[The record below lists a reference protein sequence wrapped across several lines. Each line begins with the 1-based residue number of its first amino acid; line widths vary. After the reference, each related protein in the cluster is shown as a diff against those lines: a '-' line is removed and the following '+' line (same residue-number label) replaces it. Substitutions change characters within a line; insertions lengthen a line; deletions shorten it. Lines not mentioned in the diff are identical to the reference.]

1 MIEKFTNYKPN
12 PKVCFVRLR
21 DTVHYDGTNGKQI
34 MDSFFHVTNEFIKK
48 WKNSYDMNTY
58 NFTIESIP
66 TKKQECRSESKLKHL
81 VESDYIVIFTENEFQ
96 YHMKGRISE
105 NIMGRSYCRLLNI
118 LEEFDKTPDKERKV
132 ILVTSDKA
140 DTKELFE
147 YRTLNGKNYYI
158 DDEEWEKANHKIPKP
173 EDFNHTYNM
182 KFHRIDEGEFEGGIH
197 HLKHLFMLDYWKDK
211 RRNRTRTNKKV
222 DFVYWGTS
230 KKKKVDNSADDF
242 YYLIKDWYNKE
253 TGILDGRYREENVGK
268 YRKSVI
274 IKKGVPSNDYRNTL
288 LKQIKKSNLTSNM
301 IGYFDSFRYDVKFD
315 KSILNVMPEISKG
328 RATICFNWPGQWE
341 HLTSR
346 YNEAVACDVIP
357 LVWNGYDKNNQLVA
371 DDFQR
376 IRTKSFEEL
385 EKKLIKLREDDD
397 FRLKLL
403 KKIKDKYY
411 SVVKPIEHYEKEFE
425 KKMLNYLDNSK

>member
-66 TKKQECRSESKLKHL
+66 TKKQESRSKSKLKHL

-96 YHMKGRISE
+96 YHIKGRIS
-105 NIMGRSYCRLLNI
+105 NILMGRSYSILLNI
-118 LEEFDKTPDKERKV
+118 LEEFDKTPDKERNI
-132 ILVTSDKA
+132 ILITSDKA
-140 DTKELFE
+140 DTIELFRD
-147 YRTLNGKNYYI
+147 RTFNRSNYYVK
-158 DDEEWEKANHKIPKP
+158 DSLWTHNFDYQNKSHQ
-173 EDFNHTYNM
+173 YNM
-182 KFHRIDEGEFEGGIH
+182 NFYRIDEGEFEGGIH

-211 RRNRTRTNKKV
+211 RKTRSRTNKKV

-230 KKKKVDNSADDF
+230 KKKKVDKSADNFD
-242 YYLIKDWYNKE
+242 YKLKDWYNKG
-253 TGILDGRYREENVGK
+253 TGILDGRYNEKNESK
-268 YRKSVI
+268 YRSSVLI
-274 IKKGVPSNDYRNTL
+274 NKGAPSNDYRNIL
-288 LKQIKKSNLTSNM
+288 LREIKKSPLLTSNM
-301 IGYFDSFRYDVKFD
+301 IGYFDSFKYDVKFD
-315 KSILNVMPEISKG
+315 KSILNIMPEISKG

-376 IRTKSFEEL
+376 INKDNGFEEL
-385 EKKLIKLREDDD
+385 EKKLIQLRNDE
-397 FRLKLL
+397 FRLGLL

-411 SVVKPIEHYEKEFE
+411 SVVQPIEYYEKEFE
-425 KKMLNYLDNSK
+425 KKMLNILDNLE

>member
-1 MIEKFTNYKPN
+1 MSLYDFIEDRIKI
-12 PKVCFVRLR
+12 CFVRLR

-34 MDSFFHVTNEFIKK
+34 MDSFFHVTNEFIKNNTDK
-48 WKNSYDMNTY
+48 YYMDTY
-58 NFTIESIP
+58 NFTIESIEG
-66 TKKQECRSESKLKHL
+66 KKNECRSKEKLEFL
-81 VESDYIVIFTENEFQ
+81 SNADYIVIFTENEFQ

-118 LEEFDKTPDKERKV
+118 LEEFDKTPNKERNI

-140 DTKELFE
+140 DTIDLFRD
-147 YRTLNGKNYYI
+147 RTFNRSNYYVKNSLWI
-158 DDEEWEKANHKIPKP
+158 H
-173 EDFNHTYNM
+173 DFDYENKTHEYNINWYQ
-182 KFHRIDEGEFEGGIH
+182 IDEGEFIGGIH

-211 RRNRTRTNKKV
+211 RKTRTRTNKKV

-230 KKKKVDNSADDF
+230 KKKKVDASADNF
-242 YYLIKDWYNKE
+242 AYKIKDWYNKDSGE
-253 TGILDGRYREENVGK
+253 YDGRYREENDLK
-268 YRKSVI
+268 YRSSVL

-288 LKQIKKSNLTSNM
+288 LKKVKHSPLLTSNM
-301 IGYFDSFRYDVKFD
+301 IGYFDSFKYDVKFD

-346 YNEAVACDVIP
+346 YNEALACDVIP

-376 IRTKSFEEL
+376 INSKSFEEL
-385 EKKLIKLREDDD
+385 EEKLIKLRDDD
-397 FRLKLL
+397 FRLDLL
-403 KKIKDKYY
+403 KKIKDKYD
-411 SVVKPIEHYEKEFE
+411 SVVQPIEYYEKEFE
-425 KKMLNYLDNSK
+425 KKMLNCLDNSE

>member
-1 MIEKFTNYKPN
+1 
-12 PKVCFVRLR
+12 
-21 DTVHYDGTNGKQI
+21 
-34 MDSFFHVTNEFIKK
+34 
-48 WKNSYDMNTY
+48 MNTY

-66 TKKQECRSESKLKHL
+66 TKKQECRSDLKLKHL

-118 LEEFDKTPDKERKV
+118 LEEFDKTPDKERNI

-140 DTKELFE
+140 DTIELFRD
-147 YRTLNGKNYYI
+147 RTFNRSNYYVK
-158 DDEEWEKANHKIPKP
+158 DSLWTH
-173 EDFNHTYNM
+173 DFNYENKSNEYNIN
-182 KFHRIDEGEFEGGIH
+182 FYRIDEGEFKGGIH
-197 HLKHLFMLDYWKDK
+197 HLKHLFMMDYWKDK
-211 RRNRTRTNKKV
+211 RRTRTRTNKKV

-230 KKKKVDNSADDF
+230 KKKKVDKSADNF
-242 YYLIKDWYNKE
+242 AYQIKDWYNE
-253 TGILDGRYREENVGK
+253 TSGEYDGRYRKDTLIK
-268 YRKSVI
+268 YRSSVL

-288 LKQIKKSNLTSNM
+288 LKKVKHSPLITSNM
-301 IGYFDSFRYDVKFD
+301 IGYFDSFKYDVKFD

-357 LVWNGYDKNNQLVA
+357 LVWNGYDTNNQLVA

-376 IRTKSFEEL
+376 IESKTFEEL
-385 EKKLIKLREDDD
+385 EKKLIKLRDDD
-397 FRLKLL
+397 FRLELL
-403 KKIKDKYY
+403 KKIKDKY
-411 SVVKPIEHYEKEFE
+411 KEKTEPIEYYEKEFE
-425 KKMLNYLDNSK
+425 KKMLNYLDNSE

>member
-1 MIEKFTNYKPN
+1 MIEKFTNYKP
-12 PKVCFVRLR
+12 KQKICFVRLR

-66 TKKQECRSESKLKHL
+66 TKKQECRSDLKLKHL

-118 LEEFDKTPDKERKV
+118 LEEFDKTPDKERNI

-140 DTKELFE
+140 DTIELFRD
-147 YRTLNGKNYYI
+147 RTFNRSNYYVK
-158 DDEEWEKANHKIPKP
+158 DSLWTH
-173 EDFNHTYNM
+173 DFDYQNKSNEYNIN
-182 KFHRIDEGEFEGGIH
+182 FYRIDEGEFKGGIH
-197 HLKHLFMLDYWKDK
+197 HLKHLFMMDYWKDK
-211 RRNRTRTNKKV
+211 RRTRTRTNKKV

-230 KKKKVDNSADDF
+230 KKKKVDKSADNF
-242 YYLIKDWYNKE
+242 AYQIKDWYNE
-253 TGILDGRYREENVGK
+253 TSGEYDGRYRKDTLIK
-268 YRKSVI
+268 YRSSVL

-288 LKQIKKSNLTSNM
+288 LKKVKRSPLLTSNM
-301 IGYFDSFRYDVKFD
+301 IGYFDSFKYDVKFD

-357 LVWNGYDKNNQLVA
+357 LVWNGYDTNNQLVA

-376 IRTKSFEEL
+376 IKSKSFEEL
-385 EKKLIKLREDDD
+385 QEKLIKLRDDD

-403 KKIKDKYY
+403 KKIKDKYE
-411 SVVKPIEHYEKEFE
+411 SETKPIEYYEKEFE